1 MTFQDDVLHEIALKR
16 MINKLRTVLYGT
28 YVILIVLLL
37 LAAPRRSRTIS
48 PSEPLVGAREE
59 IAQPEEQPVE
69 QPTQSEAPQ
78 PAPPQRAE
86 QPQPPT
92 QSIEPIAPPQPE
104 EQPQPA
110 EEPVEEEPV
119 EEEEELIERA
129 EEVGGSGK
137 LKVTLMWN
145 FVGDVDVHVKQPT
158 GQKIYYDRKVD
169 NVTTGALDRDNEDG
183 GPGSAENIY
192 WTNPPRGT
200 YHVEIDYFK
209 VIQSGVGGTCYVV
222 IKQEGKADRTI
233 SKVLTPENKTQYI
246 GTITV
251 E

>member
-1 MTFQDDVLHEIALKR
+1 

-37 LAAPRRSRTIS
+37 LAAPRRSRTTS
-48 PSEPLVGAREE
+48 PSEPLVEAREE
-59 IAQPEEQPVE
+59 IAQPVEQPEEQPVE
-69 QPTQSEAPQ
+69 QPTPIVAPQ

-110 EEPVEEEPV
+110 EEPAEEEPV
-119 EEEEELIERA
+119 EEEPIEEEELVEKA

-169 NVTTGALDRDNEDG
+169 NVTTGALDRDNEVG
-183 GPGSAENIY
+183 GPGSAENIF